1 MAPTRHVG
9 AQKRLFFFSP
19 LELLYEVCCPFFFL
33 FFSLSGLDLF
43 FFFYPCSTEHLVVS
57 STSAMV
63 KYVDAGTDT
72 GDGSKKK
79 RLRRGFK
86 ADRLENYKR
95 MIAKKS
101 GKKVKDAPSHTARP
115 KALTFDDAARRSYL
129 LTLHKKKNERRVQA
143 FVDMKRKLRKD
154 SAKTRREQR
163 EEARRAYNN
172 YARVPILPD
181 YTYRLPNLQDE
192 GFDDDEDREEE
203 DVNYTEGDDDGD
215 SSQEEGGEDEG
226 DMPWMSV
233 DDPEAAVQD
242 ANARL
247 AEAEASRRRKRAKR
261 LATIAHSSHAMP
273 SLMLGHADDGAKEKA
288 GAKTAAAADFV
299 MVEVKPLFGRPGT
312 SGSSSP
318 TAGHE
323 GQVGTSLSAKPLPSN
338 NFDDLPAV
346 VQQELRRLRQ
356 ETKGPAKTKPRLRM
370 MKELEKIRK
379 IRKHSRK
386 GHGKRKASG
395 KRKNRKK

>member
-1 MAPTRHVG
+1 
-9 AQKRLFFFSP
+9 
-19 LELLYEVCCPFFFL
+19 
-33 FFSLSGLDLF
+33 
-43 FFFYPCSTEHLVVS
+43 
-57 STSAMV
+57 MV

-72 GDGSKKK
+72 GDASKKK
-79 RLRRGFK
+79 KTRKGFK

-101 GKKVKDAPSHTARP
+101 GKKVKETPTHTARP
-115 KALTFDDAARRSYL
+115 KALTFDDADRRNYL

-181 YTYRLPNLQDE
+181 YTYRLPDRQDE
-192 GFDDDEDREEE
+192 GFADEEGEDDEESDSGEGQEGEGE
-203 DVNYTEGDDDGD
+203 DVNYTEGDVDDGQ
-215 SSQEEGGEDEG
+215 SLSEGEEEEDG

-233 DDPEAAVQD
+233 DDPEAAARDAQD
-242 ANARL
+242 KL
-247 AEAEASRRRKRAKR
+247 AEAEAEAEAERASRRRRKAKR
-261 LATIAHSSHAMP
+261 LATLAHSSHAMP
-273 SLMLGHADDGAKEKA
+273 GVMLGRKDGGEADERNGGEDDGLNGA
-288 GAKTAAAADFV
+288 GEGSATTNSSSKNKGKRPNGAAHAGPTAAEDEFV
-299 MVEVKPLFGRPGT
+299 TVEVKPLFARPGA
-312 SGSSSP
+312 S
-318 TAGHE
+318 TATDAE
-323 GQVGTSLSAKPLPSN
+323 GKAIATAAKPLPSN

-356 ETKGPAKTKPRLRM
+356 ETKGPAKTKPRMRM

>member
-1 MAPTRHVG
+1 
-9 AQKRLFFFSP
+9 
-19 LELLYEVCCPFFFL
+19 
-33 FFSLSGLDLF
+33 
-43 FFFYPCSTEHLVVS
+43 
-57 STSAMV
+57 MV

-72 GDGSKKK
+72 GDASKKK
-79 RLRRGFK
+79 KSRKGFK

-101 GKKVKDAPSHTARP
+101 GKKVRETPTPAARP

-181 YTYRLPNLQDE
+181 YTYRLPDRHDE
-192 GFDDDEDREEE
+192 GFGEDEEGDADYTDDDAGDHTSQEGEERVDDDE
-203 DVNYTEGDDDGD
+203 
-215 SSQEEGGEDEG
+215 
-226 DMPWMSV
+226 MPWMGL
-233 DDPEAAVQD
+233 DAPEAAAHD
-242 ANARL
+242 ARENFEAH
-247 AEAEASRRRKRAKR
+247 AEASRKRKKAKR

-273 SLMLGHADDGAKEKA
+273 GVMLGQENGEGDGAAPSPSSAVE
-288 GAKTAAAADFV
+288 DEFV
-299 MVEVKPLFGRPGT
+299 TVEVKPLFARPGA
-312 SGSSSP
+312 SSASSS
-318 TAGHE
+318 AGDNNAA
-323 GQVGTSLSAKPLPSN
+323 SAAKPLPSN